1 MIPDAMLP
9 PWGHGRIV
17 SESGFPEQLDRFIA
31 QEIGSLEQLE
41 VLLCVSG
48 NPQKWWTIQDVYN
61 VVKSSLP
68 SITERLNEMVVRGFL
83 KKEAST
89 DARYQFA
96 PNDENL
102 RKLISELCN
111 AYKEKSVKVVQA
123 IYSKPPDAVQEFA
136 KAFRVRKD
144 K

>member
-1 MIPDAMLP
+1 M
-9 PWGHGRIV
+9 
-17 SESGFPEQLDRFIA
+17 SESGFSDQLNRFIA

-41 VLLCVSG
+41 VLLFVSA
-48 NPQKWWTIQDVYN
+48 NPQKWWTVRDVYN

-68 SITERLNEMVVRGFL
+68 SITERLNEMVARGFL
-83 KKEAST
+83 RKEAGPEV
-89 DARYQFA
+89 RYQFG

-102 RKLISELCN
+102 QQLISELSN